1 MSNCPDRVCPDNWNP
16 HANRS
21 FSRVR
26 SRDRSWGRSRERPR
40 GRDREDFGDDKVWGR
55 DVFRVRVGGIG
66 RQAFQSAVSNGYMA
80 SMEGYVRPPVPWG
93 GLPPLTP
100 PPAKPL
106 PPTRRDDCFWS
117 APPAFGASRL
127 LLFTTAASLKITVF
141 ATIQAPERFENFCN
155 LHTSSLVFKRQSP
168 FSLV

>member
-1 MSNCPDRVCPDNWNP
+1 MSIFHKTIDERAIRILPFVPGGGGRPPQTPPMSNCPDRVCPDNWNP

-80 SMEGYVRPPVPWG
+80 SMKEYVRPPVPWG

-100 PPAKPL
+100 PPGLRMPV
-106 PPTRRDDCFWS
+106 
-117 APPAFGASRL
+117 G
-127 LLFTTAASLKITVF
+127 
-141 ATIQAPERFENFCN
+141 
-155 LHTSSLVFKRQSP
+155 
-168 FSLV
+168 

>member
-80 SMEGYVRPPVPWG
+80 SMEDYVRPPVPPG
-93 GLPPLTP
+93 RFTSPYPSAGQTT
-100 PPAKPL
+100 AAD
-106 PPTRRDDCFWS
+106 PTLRLLLEPNACFWS
-117 APPAFGASRL
+117 APDR
-127 LLFTTAASLKITVF
+127 TAASLKITVF
-141 ATIQAPERFENFCN
+141 ATIQAPERFGNFCN
-155 LHTSSLVFKRQSP
+155 LHTSSLVFKRLSP
-168 FSLV
+168 FSLVW